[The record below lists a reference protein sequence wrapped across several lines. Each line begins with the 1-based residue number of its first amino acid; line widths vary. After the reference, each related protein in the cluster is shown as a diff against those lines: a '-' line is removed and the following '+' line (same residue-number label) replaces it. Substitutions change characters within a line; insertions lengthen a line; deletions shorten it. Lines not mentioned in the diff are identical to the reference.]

1 MKLKLAARRSQYASG
16 KMPGQLP
23 GTVLSLLR
31 YKQLQAMNFPFISD
45 SLPNPLHQLVIEP
58 HLGHID
64 RRKADCLFVF
74 AQQHDK
80 YFHQRAGQT
89 RKLHPTHQ
97 PIGGIGLLLFA
108 RREIHLLFRNTGKD
122 QPDIPD
128 RCQRRVCMQANHQRE
143 PRLLPGLFIGHE
155 ANILRTAR
163 NEKHQ
168 HLELQRAE
176 QFPFHLHRR
185 HEPVAAEIRASLY
198 MHPDEC
204 CGEQ

>member
-1 MKLKLAARRSQYASG
+1 MHREKCQDNCSALY
-16 KMPGQLP
+16 
-23 GTVLSLLR
+23 SLLR

-108 RREIHLLFRNTGKD
+108 RREIHLFL
-122 QPDIPD
+122 
-128 RCQRRVCMQANHQRE
+128 
-143 PRLLPGLFIGHE
+143 
-155 ANILRTAR
+155 
-163 NEKHQ
+163 
-168 HLELQRAE
+168 
-176 QFPFHLHRR
+176 
-185 HEPVAAEIRASLY
+185 
-198 MHPDEC
+198 
-204 CGEQ
+204 